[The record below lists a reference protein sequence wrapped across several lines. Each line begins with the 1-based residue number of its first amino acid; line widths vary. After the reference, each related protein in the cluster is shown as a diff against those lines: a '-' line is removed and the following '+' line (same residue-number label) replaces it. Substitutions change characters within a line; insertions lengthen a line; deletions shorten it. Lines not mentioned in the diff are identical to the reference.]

1 MHGQASGTVC
11 PDFRL
16 INTNV
21 PWCDSTLCR
30 ALFSIYVVS
39 FHSMLLNLVTQT
51 SRSLWTISSLR
62 WSEDRLRE
70 LLGAVDVNRELDRV
84 KITEVEK
91 LKGEAIVNNRKAKL
105 IYLYDWTITGKWQ
118 GYLKQVGIRLLG

>member
-1 MHGQASGTVC
+1 MRVFCVRVYSSQCLAKI
-11 PDFRL
+11 PFRQQDHL
-16 INTNV
+16 LT
-21 PWCDSTLCR
+21 
-30 ALFSIYVVS
+30 AL
-39 FHSMLLNLVTQT
+39 
-51 SRSLWTISSLR
+51 RR

-70 LLGAVDVNRELDRV
+70 LLGAVDLNRELDRV

-118 GYLKQVGIRLLG
+118 GYMKQVGIRH

>member
-1 MHGQASGTVC
+1 
-11 PDFRL
+11 
-16 INTNV
+16 
-21 PWCDSTLCR
+21 
-30 ALFSIYVVS
+30 
-39 FHSMLLNLVTQT
+39 MLLNLVSQT

-62 WSEDRLRE
+62 WSEERLRE

>member
-1 MHGQASGTVC
+1 MNSSQCIAKI
-11 PDFRL
+11 PFRQRNHL
-16 INTNV
+16 LT
-21 PWCDSTLCR
+21 
-30 ALFSIYVVS
+30 AL
-39 FHSMLLNLVTQT
+39 
-51 SRSLWTISSLR
+51 RR

-70 LLGAVDVNRELDRV
+70 LLGAVDLNRELDRV

-118 GYLKQVGIRLLG
+118 GYMKQVGIH